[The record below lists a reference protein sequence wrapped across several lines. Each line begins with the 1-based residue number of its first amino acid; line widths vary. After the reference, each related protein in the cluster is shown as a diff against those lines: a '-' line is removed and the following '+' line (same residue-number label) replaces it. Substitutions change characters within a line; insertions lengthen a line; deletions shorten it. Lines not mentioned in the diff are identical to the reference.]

1 MQTKNN
7 SIYEYISNFPENIQ
21 NILTEIRTII
31 QEIAPDATE
40 KISYGIPTFYLND
53 NLVHF
58 AAYKNHIGF
67 YPGASGIEKFQ
78 KEISIY
84 KNSKGTIQFPL
95 NEDLPIDLIKKI
107 VAFRINE
114 NKKMTLSLETPAL
127 LFSATSLILLA
138 YTNRFLT
145 IAQIVRGLKKNYDD
159 NQNKSI
165 LLEIKNL
172 NLRLTLIRYMQ
183 LFGVMC
189 LFLSVFAMLLLY
201 INQSTIGIY
210 IFGASLLSLLI
221 SLGIS
226 FWEIS
231 ISVNA
236 LRVHLKDLSE
246 DIE

>member
-1 MQTKNN
+1 
-7 SIYEYISNFPENIQ
+7 
-21 NILTEIRTII
+21 
-31 QEIAPDATE
+31 
-40 KISYGIPTFYLND
+40 
-53 NLVHF
+53 
-58 AAYKNHIGF
+58 
-67 YPGASGIEKFQ
+67 
-78 KEISIY
+78 
-84 KNSKGTIQFPL
+84 
-95 NEDLPIDLIKKI
+95 
-107 VAFRINE
+107 
-114 NKKMTLSLETPAL
+114 MTLSLETPAL

-145 IAQIVRGLKKNYDD
+145 IAQIVRSLKKNYDD
-159 NQNKSI
+159 NHNKSI

-201 INQSTIGIY
+201 VNQENFGIY
-210 IFGASLLSLLI
+210 FFGASLLCLLL

-246 DIE
+246 DVE

>member
-1 MQTKNN
+1 
-7 SIYEYISNFPENIQ
+7 
-21 NILTEIRTII
+21 
-31 QEIAPDATE
+31 
-40 KISYGIPTFYLND
+40 
-53 NLVHF
+53 
-58 AAYKNHIGF
+58 
-67 YPGASGIEKFQ
+67 
-78 KEISIY
+78 
-84 KNSKGTIQFPL
+84 
-95 NEDLPIDLIKKI
+95 
-107 VAFRINE
+107 
-114 NKKMTLSLETPAL
+114 MTLSIETPAL

-145 IAQIVRGLKKNYDD
+145 IAQIIRNLKKNYDH
-159 NQNKSI
+159 NHNKNI

-201 INQSTIGIY
+201 IDQERIGIY
-210 IFGASLLSLLI
+210 VFGASLLCLLI

-246 DIE
+246 DVE

>member
-1 MQTKNN
+1 MVSGFFFVNLRFSK
-7 SIYEYISNFPENIQ
+7 YI
-21 NILTEIRTII
+21 
-31 QEIAPDATE
+31 
-40 KISYGIPTFYLND
+40 
-53 NLVHF
+53 
-58 AAYKNHIGF
+58 
-67 YPGASGIEKFQ
+67 
-78 KEISIY
+78 
-84 KNSKGTIQFPL
+84 
-95 NEDLPIDLIKKI
+95 
-107 VAFRINE
+107 
-114 NKKMTLSLETPAL
+114 MTLSLETPAL

-145 IAQIVRGLKKNYDD
+145 IAQIVRSLKKNYDD
-159 NQNKSI
+159 NHNKSI

-201 INQSTIGIY
+201 VNQENFGIY
-210 IFGASLLSLLI
+210 FFGASLLCLLL

>member
-1 MQTKNN
+1 
-7 SIYEYISNFPENIQ
+7 
-21 NILTEIRTII
+21 
-31 QEIAPDATE
+31 
-40 KISYGIPTFYLND
+40 
-53 NLVHF
+53 
-58 AAYKNHIGF
+58 
-67 YPGASGIEKFQ
+67 
-78 KEISIY
+78 
-84 KNSKGTIQFPL
+84 
-95 NEDLPIDLIKKI
+95 
-107 VAFRINE
+107 
-114 NKKMTLSLETPAL
+114 MTVSLETPAL

-145 IAQIVRGLKKNYDD
+145 IAQIVRSLKKNYDD
-159 NQNKSI
+159 NHNKNI

-201 INQSTIGIY
+201 VGQQTIGIY
-210 IFGASLLSLLI
+210 LFGGSLLSLLT

-246 DIE
+246 DME